1 MAATTPRTLAI
12 GPLRLHV
19 NRTDPE
25 AAPLFLVYPLLNRL
39 RGKRGLLVT
48 VWRRRFEARW

>member
-1 MAATTPRTLAI
+1 MAATAPRTLTA
-12 GPLRLHV
+12 GPLRLYV
-19 NRTDPE
+19 NRSDPE

-48 VWRRRFEARW
+48 VWRRRFEVRW

>member
-1 MAATTPRTLAI
+1 MAPGPTTTLTF

-19 NRTDPE
+19 NGTDPE

-39 RGKRGLLVT
+39 RGKHGLLVT
-48 VWRRRFEARW
+48 VWRRRFEVRW